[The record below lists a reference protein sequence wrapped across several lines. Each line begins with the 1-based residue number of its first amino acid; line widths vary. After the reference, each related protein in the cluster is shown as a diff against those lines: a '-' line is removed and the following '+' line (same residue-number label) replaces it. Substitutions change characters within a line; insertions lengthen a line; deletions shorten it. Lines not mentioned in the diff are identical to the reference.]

1 MLAELAARDPRV
13 VVVNHTRNFGS
24 QSAFTSG
31 MRIAT
36 GDAAILLDGDLQDP
50 PELIADFYEKWR
62 EGWDVV
68 YGVRMRRVTT
78 LPMQIAYKA
87 FYRLFRATAYV
98 SIPLD
103 AGDFSLLDRRVID
116 ALNELPESN
125 RFIRGLRAWVG
136 FRQTGVPYVRPERPY
151 GTSTNSLVGNV
162 NWARRAVLSFSY
174 APLDLIAWL
183 AFVTVGLSV
192 VAALAQIVLRF
203 VDPSLAPKGF
213 TSLLVVILFLGGIQL
228 LCLAIIGSYLAHIYD
243 EVKRRP
249 PYIVE
254 SVLNAPAAR
263 RPGDEIE
270 ASGGRRSRR
279 AGRGLSPWTPRDSTR
294 RHGKAAVKRVLV
306 TGAAGFIGANVARRL
321 LADGYETT
329 LLTRPGSD
337 CWRLAELE
345 GDALIVQLDLA
356 DGDAVARAVADGAPR
371 VDPPPCGARRLL
383 LADRSRRRSSAPTSS
398 GRRTCSKPGRGR
410 VSRRSSTRARA
421 RSTVSRSARRPKTSR
436 RAEQHV
442 RGRQGLRHDAV
453 PPRRSGR
460 RAQRLHATPLL
471 GVRPMGGAEAPRSG
485 PGRRGSPRPAPAP
498 CRPADR
504 TRLRLGRRHR
514 RCLPPCRERACMR
527 SPAPSTTS
535 ERGRR
540 RRSARPRR
548 SLGACSASRRART
561 GAAWPLALGTRTAGW
576 PTAPRSGAH

>member
-1 MLAELAARDPRV
+1 MKISFVTTIYRSAGAIPEFRQRAILAAQSIGYGYEIIFVNDASPDDARDVLSELAGSDPHV

-31 MRIAT
+31 LRIAT

-50 PELIADFYEKWR
+50 PELIADFHEKWL

-68 YGVRMRRVTT
+68 YGVRVRRVTT
-78 LPMQIAYKA
+78 LPMRIAYKA

-98 SIPLD
+98 SVPLD

-116 ALNELPESN
+116 ALNELPESD

-162 NWARRAVLSFSY
+162 KWARRAVLSFSY

-249 PYIVE
+249 SYIVE

-263 RPGDEIE
+263 RRSDEVG
-270 ASGGRRSRR
+270 ASG
-279 AGRGLSPWTPRDSTR
+279 
-294 RHGKAAVKRVLV
+294 AV
-306 TGAAGFIGANVARRL
+306 
-321 LADGYETT
+321 ETEE
-329 LLTRPGSD
+329 R
-337 CWRLAELE
+337 
-345 GDALIVQLDLA
+345 
-356 DGDAVARAVADGAPR
+356 DGA
-371 VDPPPCGARRLL
+371 
-383 LADRSRRRSSAPTSS
+383 SR
-398 GRRTCSKPGRGR
+398 
-410 VSRRSSTRARA
+410 
-421 RSTVSRSARRPKTSR
+421 
-436 RAEQHV
+436 
-442 RGRQGLRHDAV
+442 RGRQETPRAV
-453 PPRRSGR
+453 TGR
-460 RAQRLHATPLL
+460 RP
-471 GVRPMGGAEAPRSG
+471 
-485 PGRRGSPRPAPAP
+485 
-498 CRPADR
+498 
-504 TRLRLGRRHR
+504 
-514 RCLPPCRERACMR
+514 
-527 SPAPSTTS
+527 
-535 ERGRR
+535 
-540 RRSARPRR
+540 
-548 SLGACSASRRART
+548 
-561 GAAWPLALGTRTAGW
+561 
-576 PTAPRSGAH
+576 